1 MKPCPH
7 CGSRQLR
14 TGPKCP
20 SCSASVEAPLESS
33 DSSYKPSWLVEKDN
47 VDSKKGV
54 GRKRSQQPQEPDIV
68 IPASD
73 IPVVRLHDETYINGQ
88 FIETPTEILHP
99 KLFQIPPSHIK
110 GNIPNVGTDSS
121 NLPPLSNPAKDG
133 EEEEEIFAA
142 EFWVQPEEGRQAGIN
157 DKATQLTPSSPPRDL
172 ITYKSTSK
180 ISEPANTFAGT
191 AFTPTDFLDKS
202 VSNSTRYIPSKSKS
216 RSRIWVVAL
225 SSLVVIFGSVVYV
238 VGGGKT
244 PELDLPS
251 LRSSSNSSNEAPVTS
266 FGPPIAASSVES
278 SSRSTNQ
285 LDASLF
291 PISCSAKRDSIT
303 GYAFVVAAEGVEA
316 NESIAISTLGNV
328 RDCIDDRVAYLH
340 DERSALRVRIEGLDA
355 DRGLV
360 WLRVPA
366 PLPGQPLSLS
376 AQPGVRQVGTYTNG
390 VSAFVDP
397 TPGASAPGAPV
408 LVDNGTMVA
417 IYGDTGTPLDLAS
430 ACGVLLVC

>member
-1 MKPCPH
+1 
-7 CGSRQLR
+7 
-14 TGPKCP
+14 
-20 SCSASVEAPLESS
+20 LESS
-33 DSSYKPSWLVEKDN
+33 DSSYKPSWLAEKDN

-54 GRKRSQQPQEPDIV
+54 GRKRSQQPQEPDII

-88 FIETPTEILHP
+88 FIETPAEILHP
-99 KLFQIPPSHIK
+99 KLFQIPPAHRKS
-110 GNIPNVGTDSS
+110 NIPKVGTDSS
-121 NLPPLSNPAKDG
+121 NLPSLSVPATDG
-133 EEEEEIFAA
+133 EEEEIFAA
-142 EFWVQPEEGRQAGIN
+142 EFWVQPEEGPVAGIN
-157 DKATQLTPSSPPRDL
+157 DKATQRTPGFPPRDL

-202 VSNSTRYIPSKSKS
+202 VNNSTRYIPSKSKS

-225 SSLVVIFGSVVYV
+225 SSLVVIVGSVVYV

-251 LRSSSNSSNEAPVTS
+251 LRSSSNSSIEVPVTS

-291 PISCSAKRDSIT
+291 PISCSAERDSIT

-340 DERSALRVRIEGLDA
+340 DARSALRVRIEGLDA
-355 DRGLV
+355 DRGLI

-366 PLPGQPLSLS
+366 PLPGQPFSLS
-376 AQPGVRQVGTYTNG
+376 AQPGVRQVGTYTSG